1 MLTAV
6 NTKDP
11 AAVAEF
17 ARARF
22 AVMFPRAK
30 RTGVNRLFRD
40 VTALFTGG
48 HPDYQ
53 ANDLGYHDFEHTL
66 QACVCLI
73 HLLEGRHAAG
83 VEPRLNARQL
93 ELALA
98 AILLHDTGY
107 QRLRS
112 DTAGTSAKYT
122 FIHVLRSCAYAAT
135 YLPEFGATEY
145 EIEGV
150 LGAIRCTGPTSEI
163 AKLHFHDSLERT
175 IGCVVATAD
184 YLGQMAAPDYPDEL
198 PILYREFKESY
209 QFFHTPKN
217 RRAFVSARDLIR
229 RTPAFWSKVV
239 LPKLEN
245 DFQAVYRFLARPWP
259 HGPNAYLDGVERNL
273 ALIQRRIDRATR

>member
-1 MLTAV
+1 MLSAV

-11 AAVAEF
+11 AAVADF

-22 AVMFPRAK
+22 AAMFPRV
-30 RTGVNRLFRD
+30 RHNGVNRLFRD

-83 VEPRLNARQL
+83 VEPRLTARQL

-98 AILLHDTGY
+98 SILLHDTGY

-112 DTAGTSAKYT
+112 DTVGTGAKYT
-122 FIHVLRSCAYAAT
+122 FIHVLRSCAYAAS
-135 YLPEFGATEY
+135 YLPEIGATEY

-198 PILYREFKESY
+198 TTLFREFKESCD
-209 QFFHTPKN
+209 FFHTPKN
-217 RRAFVSARDLIR
+217 RRPFASAQDLVR
-229 RTPAFWSKVV
+229 RTPAFWHKVV

-259 HGPNAYLDGVERNL
+259 HGSNAYLEGVERNL
-273 ALIQRRIDRATR
+273 ALIQRRIDRAAR